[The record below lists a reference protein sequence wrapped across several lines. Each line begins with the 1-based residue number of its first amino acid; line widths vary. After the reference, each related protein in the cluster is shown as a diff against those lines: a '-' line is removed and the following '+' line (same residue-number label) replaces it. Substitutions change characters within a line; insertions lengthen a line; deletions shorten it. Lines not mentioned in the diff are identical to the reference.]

1 MLSRFTESIS
11 VKDRSIHPAERK
23 MLAFVAAAFRAR
35 VPPARKKSHCQELA
49 TNIMSPNRLSAC
61 TNAAG
66 TWQG

>member
-1 MLSRFTESIS
+1 MLSRFAESIS
-11 VKDRSIHPAERK
+11 VKDRSIAPTERK
-23 MLAFVAAAFRAR
+23 MLAFVETVSRVR
-35 VPPARKKSHCQELA
+35 VPPAGNKSHCQELA